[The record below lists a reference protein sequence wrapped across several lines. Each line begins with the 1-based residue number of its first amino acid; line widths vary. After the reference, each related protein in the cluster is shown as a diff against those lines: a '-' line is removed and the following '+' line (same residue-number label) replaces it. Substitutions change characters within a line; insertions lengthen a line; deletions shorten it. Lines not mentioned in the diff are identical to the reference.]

1 MRILIIEDEAP
12 LREQVVAQLREQGYA
27 VDAAA
32 DGRTGL
38 YLGQEYPLDAAI
50 VDLGLPDLPGIEVI
64 RRWRSAGRKFPILIL
79 TARGRWQDK
88 VEGLE
93 AGADDIWSSRSIP
106 KNCWR
111 GCGR

>member
-1 MRILIIEDEAP
+1 MRILIIEDETP

-50 VDLGLPDLPGIEVI
+50 VDLGLPDMRGHQGDPALADSRPPVPNSDSDCPGPL
-64 RRWRSAGRKFPILIL
+64 AGQ
-79 TARGRWQDK
+79 G
-88 VEGLE
+88 
-93 AGADDIWSSRSIP
+93 
-106 KNCWR
+106 
-111 GCGR
+111 